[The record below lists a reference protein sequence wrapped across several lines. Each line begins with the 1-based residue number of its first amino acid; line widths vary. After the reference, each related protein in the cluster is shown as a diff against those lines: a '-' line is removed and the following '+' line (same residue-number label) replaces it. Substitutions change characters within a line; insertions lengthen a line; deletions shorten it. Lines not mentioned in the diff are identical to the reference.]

1 MSYFKENWRMIKMG
15 LKEKNALITGAARG
29 LGKEMALVLAKEG
42 ANIIIND
49 IEPMKDEALKTVE
62 EIKALGVNSEFIAAD
77 VSDFESCKKMALS
90 VKEKFEK
97 VDILVN
103 NAGITKDR
111 TLKKMTPEEW
121 YPVINVNLN
130 SLYNVTHNVLELIPE
145 GGRVI
150 NISSVAGISG
160 NFGQTNY
167 ASTKAGVIGFTKSL
181 AKEVGKRKITVN
193 AVAPGFIKSAMTDK
207 VPMELLSQILELIP
221 LKEMGQPTD
230 VANAVK
236 YLASED
242 AKYIS
247 GMVLKVD
254 GGISF

>member
-1 MSYFKENWRMIKMG
+1 MKGKH
-15 LKEKNALITGAARG
+15 ALITGSARG
-29 LGKEMALVLAKEG
+29 LGKEMAIALAKG
-42 ANIIIND
+42 GCNIIIND
-49 IEPMKDEALKTVE
+49 IEPMKDEALKTVG
-62 EIKALGVNSEFIAAD
+62 EIKKLGVNADFVSAD
-77 VSDFESCKKMALS
+77 VSNFESCKKMAES
-90 VKEKFEK
+90 VKEKFGK
-97 VDILVN
+97 IDILVN

-130 SLYNVTHNVLELIPE
+130 SLYNVTHNLLDLISD

-181 AKEVGKRKITVN
+181 AKELGNRKITVN

-207 VPMELLSQILELIP
+207 IPVELLANILELIP
-221 LKEMGQPTD
+221 LKEIGQPED

-236 YLASED
+236 FLASD
-242 AKYIS
+242 QAKYIS
-247 GMVLKVD
+247 GVVIRVD
-254 GGISF
+254 GGITF

>member
-1 MSYFKENWRMIKMG
+1 MS
-15 LKEKNALITGAARG
+15 LKGKNVLITGAARG

-42 ANIIIND
+42 CNMVVND
-49 IEPMKDEALKTVE
+49 IEPMKEDAEKTVE
-62 EIKALGVNSEFIAAD
+62 EIKALGVNAEFVAAD
-77 VSDFESCKKMALS
+77 VSDFESCKKMAS
-90 VKEKFEK
+90 IVKEKFEK

-111 TLKKMTPEEW
+111 TLKKMVPEEW

-130 SLYNVTHNVLELIPE
+130 SLFNVTNNVLELIPD
-145 GGRVI
+145 GGRII

-207 VPMELLSQILELIP
+207 VPMELLAQILELIP
-221 LKEMGQPTD
+221 LKEMGQATD

-247 GMVLKVD
+247 GVVLKVD